1 MELELEEGGLPYR
14 KRSDRTSRLKKY
26 RSLRRKK
33 WIAEFRDWMI
43 MAIVVF
49 AVMSL
54 LNLFVFNIS
63 MVKGHSMQPT
73 LYEGERLFINKI
85 TLAFTDPK
93 RGDIVVLHDPSSG
106 PERKEYLV
114 KRVVGIPGDIV
125 EVREHKLYVNGKPV
139 VESYVDAAIEDA
151 DFTPVPV
158 GRGFY
163 FVMGDNRH
171 AGASKDSRFIGAIP
185 LEIIVGK
192 AAFIWWP
199 LSKLNAL

>member
-26 RSLRRKK
+26 RSLRRRK

-49 AVMSL
+49 TVMSL

-85 TLAFTDPK
+85 TLTFTDPK

-125 EVREHKLYVNGKPV
+125 EVRQHKLYVNGKPV
-139 VESYVDAAIEDA
+139 VEPYVDASIEDA
-151 DFTPVPV
+151 DFAPVPV

-171 AGASKDSRFIGAIP
+171 AGASKDSRFFGAVP
-185 LEIIVGK
+185 LKMIVGK
-192 AAFIWWP
+192 AAYIWWP

>member
-1 MELELEEGGLPYR
+1 MEEGGLPCR

-26 RSLRRKK
+26 RSLRRRK
-33 WIAEFRDWMI
+33 WIAEFKDWFI
-43 MAIVVF
+43 MAVVVF
-49 AVMSL
+49 SVISL

-85 TLAFTDPK
+85 TLAFRDPR
-93 RGDIVVLHDPSSG
+93 RGDIVVLHDPSNG
-106 PERKEYLV
+106 PDRKEYLV

-139 VESYVDAAIEDA
+139 TEPYVDTAIEDA
-151 DFTPVPV
+151 DFAPVPV

-171 AGASKDSRFIGAIP
+171 ASASKDSRFFGAVP
-185 LEIIVGK
+185 LKMIVGR

-199 LSKLNAL
+199 LSKANTL

>member
-1 MELELEEGGLPYR
+1 MEEGGLPYR

-26 RSLRRKK
+26 RSLRRRK
-33 WIAEFRDWMI
+33 WIAEFKDWLI
-43 MAIVVF
+43 MAVVVF
-49 AVMSL
+49 SVISL

-85 TLAFTDPK
+85 TLAFRDPR
-93 RGDIVVLHDPSSG
+93 RGDIVVLHDPSNG
-106 PERKEYLV
+106 PDRKEYLV

-125 EVREHKLYVNGKPV
+125 EVREHKLYVNGKPAA
-139 VESYVDAAIEDA
+139 EPYVDTAIEDA
-151 DFTPVPV
+151 DFSPVPV

-171 AGASKDSRFIGAIP
+171 AGASKDSRFFGAVP
-185 LEIIVGK
+185 LKMIVGR

-199 LSKLNAL
+199 LSKANTL

>member
-1 MELELEEGGLPYR
+1 MEEGGLPYR